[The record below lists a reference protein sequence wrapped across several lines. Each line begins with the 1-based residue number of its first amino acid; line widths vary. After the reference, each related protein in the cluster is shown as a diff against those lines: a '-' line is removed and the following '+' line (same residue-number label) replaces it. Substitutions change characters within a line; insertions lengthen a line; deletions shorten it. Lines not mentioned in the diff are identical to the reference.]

1 METAYGFWGRSAAS
15 SVVGT
20 VSGGPYSSPD
30 PTEITTASG
39 ASWRTASS
47 TFAVKAT
54 LSASVPSGSAHDS
67 PTWARAARW

>member
-1 METAYGFWGRSAAS
+1 METAYGFCGRSGAS

-20 VSGGPYSSPD
+20 VSGGPYSSLE
-30 PTEITTASG
+30 PTRTTTASG

-47 TFAVKAT
+47 TFAVIAT
-54 LSASVPSGSAHDS
+54 LSAKVPSGSSQDC